1 MIADLKA
8 DSERWEAERRA
19 TQSRGQPSNGISF
32 RDSDGIVGKSNTPI
46 VEYRA
51 STTHQSRQYYGPTS
65 ETAQPAT
72 LGYQQPSSTPTE
84 QVYDSAQGGYPQ
96 QSSYAQPPS
105 AYQQSQ
111 GYAVQEQILAL
122 TQEVPVLTLEVPVPG
137 YPLPLSPQS
146 RGVAFSML
154 LPALPIPNSK
164 IAGRCTLLINNLQS
178 HQLRIPNLKI
188 LTTAIVVRTITSHL
202 LGFFFPYENFLTIQR
217 FLLQAPTTPRIHMV
231 NEYTKTALPTVRF
244 Q

>member
-1 MIADLKA
+1 MIVPKVATH
-8 DSERWEAERRA
+8 SRA
-19 TQSRGQPSNGISF
+19 AMPSRLQHTNNPK
-32 RDSDGIVGKSNTPI
+32 DMP
-46 VEYRA
+46 YRTVA
-51 STTHQSRQYYGPTS
+51 ITMP
-65 ETAQPAT
+65 
-72 LGYQQPSSTPTE
+72 
-84 QVYDSAQGGYPQ
+84 
-96 QSSYAQPPS
+96 
-105 AYQQSQ
+105 
-111 GYAVQEQILAL
+111 EQILAL

-146 RGVAFSML
+146 RGVTFSML

-164 IAGRCTLLINNLQS
+164 IAGLCTLLINNLEWQS
-178 HQLRIPNLKI
+178 HQLSIPNLKI

-202 LGFFFPYENFLTIQR
+202 LGFFFSYENFLTTQR

>member
-1 MIADLKA
+1 MIVPKVATH
-8 DSERWEAERRA
+8 SRA
-19 TQSRGQPSNGISF
+19 AMPSRLQHTNNPK
-32 RDSDGIVGKSNTPI
+32 DMP
-46 VEYRA
+46 YRTVA
-51 STTHQSRQYYGPTS
+51 ITMP
-65 ETAQPAT
+65 
-72 LGYQQPSSTPTE
+72 
-84 QVYDSAQGGYPQ
+84 
-96 QSSYAQPPS
+96 
-105 AYQQSQ
+105 
-111 GYAVQEQILAL
+111 EQILAL

-146 RGVAFSML
+146 RGVTFSML